1 MGAAT
6 LTEWSCFHPIYSCR
20 VDTVTGNISEEK
32 VKENLSL
39 AISKQEVREKLNI
52 FLKGFNKKKDEL
64 RENKPDLFKHFSDIW
79 KIRNS
84 HMIRDL
90 PSNYVFFLVCC
101 YQPDCL
107 HPLQFQ

>member
-1 MGAAT
+1 M
-6 LTEWSCFHPIYSCR
+6 L
-20 VDTVTGNISEEK
+20 ISA
-32 VKENLSL
+32 VKGPTS
-39 AISKQEVREKLNI
+39 SKQEVREKLNI

-64 RENKPDLFKHFSDIW
+64 HENEPDLFKHFSDIW

-90 PSNYVFFLVCC
+90 PSNYVFFRVCC

-107 HPLQFQ
+107 HPVYFFAVSVTGLMKTDLIASISFNIHISS